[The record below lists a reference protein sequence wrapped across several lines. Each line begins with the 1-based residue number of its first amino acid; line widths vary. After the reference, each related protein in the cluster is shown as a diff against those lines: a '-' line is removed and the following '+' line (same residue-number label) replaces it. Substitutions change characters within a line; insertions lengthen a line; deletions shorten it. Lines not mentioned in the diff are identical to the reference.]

1 MQISTITGHLTCTNK
16 KHIKALFDA
25 KLTTGKVNRINYFI
39 SFHIDFWSVQIVQT
53 DKSNSSG
60 FEKSKATFKIN

>member
-1 MQISTITGHLTCTNK
+1 MKISTITGHLTATNK

-25 KLTTGKVNRINYFI
+25 KLNTGKVNTINYFI

-53 DKSNSSG
+53 NKNNSSG
-60 FEKSKATFKIN
+60 FEKSKSTFKIN

>member
-1 MQISTITGHLTCTNK
+1 MQISTISGHLTVTNK

-25 KLTTGKVNRINYFI
+25 KLSTGKVNRINYFI

-53 DKSNSSG
+53 DKNNSSG
-60 FEKSKATFKIN
+60 IEKSKATFKIN

>member
-1 MQISTITGHLTCTNK
+1 MNIQTISGHLTSTNK
-16 KHIKALFDA
+16 KHLKALFDA

-39 SFHIDFWSVQIVQT
+39 SFHIDFWSVKIVQV
-53 DKSNSSG
+53 DKNNSSG